1 MINKNPTLIFII
13 IDKTLI
19 YIIITEEMDDLK
31 NKRISCLGKL
41 LQIQINIALNNKKN
55 AILEK
60 IREIEN
66 RKKHIIKQEIT
77 ENLRRNDIL
86 TEQLKKFFA
95 TNPLSQIMEEK
106 NAIAETTQKRRIT
119 CLGIGGIKNS
129 QTNLTIREIHP
140 SQYGRICPIETSEGK
155 NAGLVL
161 SFVNEYNLNS
171 EGFLNTP
178 FYM

>member
-1 MINKNPTLIFII
+1 MRREII
-13 IDKTLI
+13 
-19 YIIITEEMDDLK
+19 E
-31 NKRISCLGKL
+31 
-41 LQIQINIALNNKKN
+41 NIKKN
-55 AILEK
+55 DLV
-60 IREIEN
+60 
-66 RKKHIIKQEIT
+66 
-77 ENLRRNDIL
+77 

-161 SFVNEYNLNS
+161 SFVNDYNLNS
-171 EGFLNTP
+171 EGFLNTA